1 MKETHVAT
9 NASQTEASPEAR
21 HVFSLFVDFYFC
33 VKKVLFILVIFGYA
47 FNFSVL
53 CCDFLKADVCMRDHT
68 TCM

>member
-33 VKKVLFILVIFGYA
+33 VKKSFIH
-47 FNFSVL
+47 FSNIWIRFQL
-53 CCDFLKADVCMRDHT
+53 QRPLL
-68 TCM
+68 